1 MSAATLNHDGAFAA
15 ARRRLRFGPLWLA
28 APGLAFLAIFFLFPV
43 LRLLGLSVQDL
54 ETSAWTGDHYA
65 RIVATDVYFR
75 VLMSTFRIAGLTA
88 LLSLLFGYPLAYWLA
103 QLPER
108 QRGLAILAVM
118 VPFWT
123 SYLVKTFAW
132 MVILGR
138 TGVINQILSG
148 TGMSPLP
155 LLHNE
160 FGVMAGMVH
169 AMLPLAVLTMLPVMT
184 TVDRRLVQAAETLG
198 APPANAF
205 WLVYFQLSL
214 PGVAAAG
221 LLTFISSL
229 GFFIVPALLGGP
241 QQTML
246 AQLIISQIQEML
258 NWAFAGALAT
268 FMLLAA
274 LVTCWV
280 YDRLFGLSS
289 LSGETS
295 GRTGGGQGRLR
306 GAGMG
311 ILSALAKASTA
322 LGGPVGRLLGPKVMD
337 RLLPLYSAAVIVFL
351 VAPALVVVPIAFTTS
366 PFLDFPPPGYG
377 LEWFRVYFTSD
388 LWVSATIRSFA
399 VAFATA
405 ILATLVAGL
414 AALALA
420 RSSSRWRGAIFAFFL
435 APMIVPR
442 IVIAVGLFYLFAQ
455 IGLVA
460 TDLGLIIGHTV
471 LALPFA
477 FVAISAVVKGHDWR
491 LDQAAATLGANRFK
505 TLMLVTV
512 PLIRGGL
519 VAAFLFAFITSF
531 DELTVAIF
539 VSGGVKTTLPKQMWD
554 DMILQ
559 LNPTLAAVSV
569 VVFAIVMALLL
580 MAEWL
585 RRPAR

>member
-1 MSAATLNHDGAFAA
+1 
-15 ARRRLRFGPLWLA
+15 
-28 APGLAFLAIFFLFPV
+28 
-43 LRLLGLSVQDL
+43 
-54 ETSAWTGDHYA
+54 
-65 RIVATDVYFR
+65 
-75 VLMSTFRIAGLTA
+75 
-88 LLSLLFGYPLAYWLA
+88 
-103 QLPER
+103 
-108 QRGLAILAVM
+108 M

-184 TVDRRLVQAAETLG
+184 TLDRRLVQAAETLG

-246 AQLIISQIQEML
+246 AQLIITQIQEML

-268 FMLLAA
+268 FMLVAA

-306 GAGMG
+306 EAGMG

-322 LGGPVGRLLGPKVMD
+322 LGGPLGRLLGPKVMD
-337 RLLPLYSAAVIVFL
+337 RLLPLYSTAVIVFL

-377 LEWFRVYFTSD
+377 LEWFRVYFNSD

-405 ILATLVAGL
+405 VLATLVAGL

-491 LDQAAATLGANRFK
+491 LDQAAATLGANRFR